1 MQPTLDDRFAK
12 GIVTLGTMDFTN
24 HLDTVS
30 QARTQG
36 FDAIVHKYLRKQ
48 AGRRRHTLLLANSW
62 VLQKAQN
69 QSPTCRLRS

>member
-36 FDAIVHKYLRKQ
+36 FEANVHKFLRKH
-48 AGRRRHTLLLANSW
+48 AGSRRDTLSLPNSW

-69 QSPTCRLRS
+69 QSPTYRLRS